1 MALGQKTS
9 GERVGNLV
17 HRHGEDGMNA
27 RTFLDGNKS
36 KQSKATLG
44 GIPGTSR
51 RRAPKVDRAAKLS
64 QRQTVWLDPAAQDRL
79 LRQQSLSDAKQG
91 NYLEAIAG
99 LTILIDRNPEN
110 ATDYNNR
117 GLVHYQCG
125 HLEAAIEDYN
135 EAIRL
140 NPKLASAYNNRANYY
155 AAQGQ
160 LMEAIDNYEMAID
173 LDPTNVRAW
182 VNQGIT
188 YRDLEMY
195 EEAIENFEH
204 ALQIKE
210 LLSPNLEDNSAL
222 EAHIYGARG
231 RAHHLAG
238 DWNYAIADYRRA
250 LDRTSE
256 SDVSVKRLR
265 SQVTRWMQELTN

>member
-1 MALGQKTS
+1 MALRQKTS
-9 GERVGNLV
+9 GERVGTLV
-17 HRHGEDGMNA
+17 HRPGEDGMNA
-27 RTFLDGNKS
+27 RTFLDGNTS
-36 KQSKATLG
+36 KLKAKIG
-44 GIPGTSR
+44 GIPTASR
-51 RRAPKVDRAAKLS
+51 RRAPKVDRSSKLS
-64 QRQTVWLDPAAQDRL
+64 QRQTVWLDSAAQDRL

-99 LTILIDRNPEN
+99 LTILIDRNPES

-160 LMEAIDNYEMAID
+160 PMEAIEDYDMAID

-210 LLSPNLEDNSAL
+210 LLSPKLDDNSAL

-238 DWNYAIADYRRA
+238 DWNFAIADYRRA

-256 SDVSVKRLR
+256 SDITVKRLR